1 MTEPTQL
8 GTTSKGT
15 KMRRQSRFH
24 MQKNRK
30 SQTGMSLVETMVA
43 LAMLLVVA
51 AGVLSLGAIAL
62 ATTEN
67 QGHLAARTAEY
78 AQDKMEQLLVLRYKD
93 IQTDTTVFPSAI
105 TGAGTG
111 LQVGGGLNPNAPVA
125 GYADYLDTFGN
136 VVGAGANWEY
146 IRVWQ
151 ITENAAQNLKTV
163 SVLSRVRAGVGQPQL
178 LPQSTIVAQKSL
190 PF

>member
-1 MTEPTQL
+1 
-8 GTTSKGT
+8 
-15 KMRRQSRFH
+15 

-30 SQTGMSLVETMVA
+30 SQKGMSLVETMVA

-111 LQVGGGLNPNAPVA
+111 LTPGGGLNPNAPVA

-136 VVGAGANWEY
+136 VVGAGANWQY

-151 ITENAAQNLKTV
+151 VTENAAQNLKTV

>member
-1 MTEPTQL
+1 
-8 GTTSKGT
+8 
-15 KMRRQSRFH
+15 MRRQSGFH
-24 MQKNRK
+24 MLKNQK
-30 SQTGMSLVETMVA
+30 SQTGMSLVETMIA
-43 LAMLLVVA
+43 LGLLLVVA
-51 AGVLSLGAIAL
+51 AGVLSLGGIAL

-78 AQDKMEQLLVLRYKD
+78 AQDKMEQLLALRYLD
-93 IQTDTTVFPSAI
+93 NSTDTTVFPAVV
-105 TGAGTG
+105 GPG
-111 LQVGGGLNPNAPVA
+111 LGLTPGGSLNPNAPVA

-151 ITENAAQNLKTV
+151 VTENAALNLKTV

-178 LPQSTIVAQKSL
+178 LPQSTVVALKSL

>member
-1 MTEPTQL
+1 
-8 GTTSKGT
+8 
-15 KMRRQSRFH
+15 MRRQSGFQ
-24 MQKNRK
+24 MLKNRK

-43 LAMLLVVA
+43 LGLLLVVA

-78 AQDKMEQLLVLRYKD
+78 AQDKMEQLLVLRYLD
-93 IQTDTTVFPSAI
+93 QCTDTTVFPSI
-105 TGAGTG
+105 INGCPGTGTG
-111 LQVGGGLNPNAPVA
+111 LTPGGGLNPNAPVA

-151 ITENAAQNLKTV
+151 ITQNAAQNLKTV
-163 SVLSRVRAGVGQPQL
+163 SVLSQVRAGVGQPQA

>member
-1 MTEPTQL
+1 
-8 GTTSKGT
+8 
-15 KMRRQSRFH
+15 MRRQNGFH
-24 MQKNRK
+24 KLKNQK
-30 SQTGMSLVETMVA
+30 SQAGMSLVETMIA
-43 LAMLLVVA
+43 LGLLLVVA
-51 AGVLSLGAIAL
+51 AGVLSLGGIAL

-78 AQDKMEQLLVLRYKD
+78 AQDKMEQLLVLRYLD
-93 IQTDTTVFPSAI
+93 IQTDTTVFPSVI

-111 LQVGGGLNPNAPVA
+111 LTPGGSLNPNAPVA

-151 ITENAAQNLKTV
+151 VTENAALNLKTV

-178 LPQSTIVAQKSL
+178 LPQSTVVALKSL

>member
-1 MTEPTQL
+1 
-8 GTTSKGT
+8 
-15 KMRRQSRFH
+15 MRRQNGFH
-24 MQKNRK
+24 KLKNRK
-30 SQTGMSLVETMVA
+30 SQTGMSLVETMIA
-43 LAMLLVVA
+43 LGLLLVVA
-51 AGVLSLGAIAL
+51 AGVLSLGGIAL

-78 AQDKMEQLLVLRYKD
+78 AQDKMEQLLVLRYPD
-93 IQTDTTVFPSAI
+93 IQTDTTVFPSVI

-136 VVGAGANWEY
+136 VVGAGANWQY

-151 ITENAAQNLKTV
+151 ITQNATQTLKTV
-163 SVLSRVRAGVGQPQL
+163 SVLSRVRAGVGQPQF
-178 LPQSTIVAQKSL
+178 LPRSTVVALKSK

>member
-1 MTEPTQL
+1 
-8 GTTSKGT
+8 
-15 KMRRQSRFH
+15 MRRQNGFH
-24 MQKNRK
+24 KLKNQK
-30 SQTGMSLVETMVA
+30 SQAGMSLVETMIA
-43 LAMLLVVA
+43 LGLLLVVA
-51 AGVLSLGAIAL
+51 AGVLSLGGIAL

-78 AQDKMEQLLVLRYKD
+78 AQDKMEQLLVLRYLD
-93 IQTDTTVFPSAI
+93 IQTDTTVFPSVI

-111 LQVGGGLNPNAPVA
+111 LTPGGSLNPNAPVA
-125 GYADYLDTFGN
+125 GYSDYLDTFGN

-178 LPQSTIVAQKSL
+178 LPQSTIVAQKSF

>member
-1 MTEPTQL
+1 ML
-8 GTTSKGT
+8 
-15 KMRRQSRFH
+15 
-24 MQKNRK
+24 KNRK
-30 SQTGMSLVETMVA
+30 SQTGMSLVETMIA
-43 LAMLLVVA
+43 LGLLLVVA
-51 AGVLSLGAIAL
+51 AGVLSLGGIAL

-78 AQDKMEQLLVLRYKD
+78 AQDKMEQLLALRYLD
-93 IQTDTTVFPSAI
+93 NSTDTTVFPAVV
-105 TGAGTG
+105 GPG
-111 LQVGGGLNPNAPVA
+111 LGLTPGGSLNPNAPVA

-151 ITENAAQNLKTV
+151 VTENAALNLKTV

-178 LPQSTIVAQKSL
+178 LPQSTVVALKSL